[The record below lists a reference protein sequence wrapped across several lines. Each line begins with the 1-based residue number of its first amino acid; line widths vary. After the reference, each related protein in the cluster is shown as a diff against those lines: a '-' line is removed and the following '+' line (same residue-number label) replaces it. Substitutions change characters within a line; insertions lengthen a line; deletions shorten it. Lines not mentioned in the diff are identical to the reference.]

1 MAVMKANVELVV
13 NDQRSHSPG
22 LTATAALEQA
32 LRTAKLQHSH
42 GKDPVTRAYAA
53 VLRHP
58 KQARFDAKEID
69 RHDSYLRGS
78 H

>member
-1 MAVMKANVELVV
+1 MAVMKANVELVIK
-13 NDQRSHSPG
+13 DQRNHAPG
-22 LTATAALEQA
+22 LTAAAALEQA
-32 LRTAKLQHSH
+32 LSTAKLHNSH

-69 RHDSYLRGS
+69 RHESYLRAG